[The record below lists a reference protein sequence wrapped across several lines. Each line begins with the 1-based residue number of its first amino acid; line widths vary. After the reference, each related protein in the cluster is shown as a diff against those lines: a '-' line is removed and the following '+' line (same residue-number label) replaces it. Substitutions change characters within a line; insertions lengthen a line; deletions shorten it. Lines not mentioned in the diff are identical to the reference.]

1 MNSIEVGG
9 DESHSKGG
17 HGAGV
22 GGGTKGWY
30 YSRTLFVLKLT
41 LQFQKSRICSMIM
54 WSKLQRTP
62 PILMWSAGVSET
74 ITKQKQLREA
84 RHGVK
89 WRNGKTQII
98 LVGLCSSLD
107 LDSAKLTLQA
117 RA

>member
-9 DESHSKGG
+9 DGSRSKGG

-22 GGGTKGWY
+22 GGGTEGWY
-30 YSRTLFVLKLT
+30 YSRTLFVLELT
-41 LQFQKSRICSMIM
+41 LQFQESRIYSMIT

-62 PILMWSAGVSET
+62 PILMWSVGVLET

-84 RHGVK
+84 RHRMK
-89 WRNGKTQII
+89 WRNKKIQII